1 MGRSKRWTFW
11 NTSTGALESFRGIQT
26 KIQQKWAGLQPEGQ
40 RNQKLGLLLSSLW
53 CFIFG
58 PDVYVVS
65 LQTSCSFICCVSQMS
80 IILHRAICPGV
91 KTSNI
96 STIDSAFI
104 LFIYF
109 FCKTHLFKAFSPL
122 NHLFVSLFSISCLS
136 LGWQSPWATVG
147 ALISNPKVLGMMCH
161 IGCVSTPVT
170 FTALIIYMIYLT
182 APAKGRWIT
191 INGLTVRKLFIYYKV
206 FTCIFPCRSIIK
218 TLLIHI
224 WPLHWSSPLCKDLL
238 LDTIYNMCNISVLTD
253 KQIFFDVIS
262 QRLFLNWDM
271 L

>member
-1 MGRSKRWTFW
+1 MRQETKSIHFSSQYKVGRSKRWTFW
-11 NTSTGALESFRGIQT
+11 NTSTGALESFRVIQT

-109 FCKTHLFKAFSPL
+109 FLQNS
-122 NHLFVSLFSISCLS
+122 FVQSLFPSKSS
-136 LGWQSPWATVG
+136 V
-147 ALISNPKVLGMMCH
+147 
-161 IGCVSTPVT
+161 CVFV
-170 FTALIIYMIYLT
+170 FYLLFES
-182 APAKGRWIT
+182 
-191 INGLTVRKLFIYYKV
+191 GLTK
-206 FTCIFPCRSIIK
+206 
-218 TLLIHI
+218 
-224 WPLHWSSPLCKDLL
+224 PLSNSWSPD
-238 LDTIYNMCNISVLTD
+238 
-253 KQIFFDVIS
+253 
-262 QRLFLNWDM
+262 
-271 L
+271 